1 MKVIFILKSVFTS
14 PRVLAAVF
22 LIFLMTISSIG
33 PAISQT
39 VLQGYKSEDQL
50 QRGMLVSLDPKDQS
64 KIIAITDQTL
74 TELKGVVVD
83 QSESSV
89 TLSSEEDEIFVATS
103 GSYEVLVSDENGE
116 IVSGDLISGSSMSGV
131 AAKAT
136 DAQAVIL
143 GRAIDS
149 SEGKETLGK
158 TLNNKGQSVSF
169 SRIMVDIG
177 VGANPILKPQEKE
190 SVPSVIERIASEV
203 AGKQVSA
210 AKVYLALTILIV
222 TTLIAGAT
230 LFSGVRSAVISI
242 GRNPLSRG
250 IIYKGLIQVGLLSF
264 IIFITGLF
272 AVYLLIKL

>member
-149 SEGKETLGK
+149 AEGKETLGK
-158 TLNNKGQSVSF
+158 TLNSRGQNVSF